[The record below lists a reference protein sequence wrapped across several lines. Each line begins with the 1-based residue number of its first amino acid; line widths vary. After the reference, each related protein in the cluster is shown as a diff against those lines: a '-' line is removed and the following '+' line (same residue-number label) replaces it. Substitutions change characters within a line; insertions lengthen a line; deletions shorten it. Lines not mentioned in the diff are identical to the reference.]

1 MRLRITVQWAVA
13 ALMCMGIAILAA
25 GVLGQTQEPK
35 KAAVGVVIR
44 VTDQTGARVAG
55 AGVRVAPV
63 AEGGPGRMETDAK
76 GELAL
81 QLRPGG
87 YAVVVLDS
95 GFETLATHLDVKG
108 GTETQVFP
116 LVLQVAKPGGP
127 VMVLAKPEKD
137 VLELLVAPF
146 PDTFRITAEELKGMP
161 LTTVTV
167 HNSHSNADEKYE
179 GVLLA
184 DLLVKYGA
192 PLGKEL
198 RGAAMADYVVATGSD
213 GYKAVF
219 SLAEVDSSFHPGE
232 VLVADTMDGKAL
244 DEHAGPFRLVVTEDR
259 RPAREVRNLVR
270 IAVRGAE

>member
-1 MRLRITVQWAVA
+1 MRLRGVAVLFVGVA
-13 ALMCMGIAILAA
+13 VLAW
-25 GVLGQTQEPK
+25 GTLGQTQEAK
-35 KAAVGVVIR
+35 KAPVGVEIR

-63 AEGGPGRMETDAK
+63 AEGGPGKMETDAK

-87 YAVVVLDS
+87 YAVVVLGA
-95 GFETLATHLDVKG
+95 GFEMLATHLDVKG
-108 GTETQVFP
+108 GEEAQVFP

-127 VMVLAKPEKD
+127 VTVLAKPEKD
-137 VLELLVAPF
+137 VLGLSVAPF
-146 PDTFRITAEELKGMP
+146 AEKFQITAEELRGMP
-161 LTTVTV
+161 RTTVTV

-184 DLLVKYGA
+184 DLLTKYGA

-213 GYKAVF
+213 GYKAVLA
-219 SLAEVDSSFHPGE
+219 LAEVDPGFHPGE

-244 DEHAGPFRLVVTEDR
+244 DEHAGPFRLVVAEDR
-259 RPAREVRNLVR
+259 RPARGVRNLVG